1 VDRDS
6 ILLEIARKHLNLK
19 SLRMK
24 GNDSIDIKK
33 IPVWDLKDALVA
45 AYNAGKQKPTKDNR
59 S

>member
-6 ILLEIARKHLNLK
+6 ILLDIARKHLNIK
-19 SLRMK
+19 SFRMK
-24 GNDSIDIKK
+24 GNDNIDIKA

-45 AYNAGKQKPTKDNR
+45 AYNAGKATFK